1 MPKFTRN
8 ERLRSHLMI
17 QSLFTQGRSFYV
29 SPFKVVWLVT
39 ETVDSPP
46 AQVLISI
53 PKKTFKRAVTR
64 NLLRRRIR
72 EIYRKNKPDF
82 YEQLN
87 QMNRNCLFALIYTG
101 KEVMASSALEPKII
115 ITLQRLIQENGKIVG

>member
-1 MPKFTRN
+1 MPKFTRS
-8 ERLRSHLMI
+8 ERLRSQTLI

-29 SPFKVVWLVT
+29 SPFKVVWMAT

-46 AQVLISI
+46 AQILISI
-53 PKKTFKRAVTR
+53 PKKTFKHAVTR

-72 EIYRKNKPDF
+72 EIYRKNKSDF
-82 YEQLN
+82 YQQLV

-101 KEVMASSALEPKII
+101 REVMASSVLEPKII
-115 ITLQRLIQENGKIVG
+115 ITLQRLIQENVKTVG